1 MISFL
6 SRSFAAMP
14 HWIPRRCWIY
24 PPGPQGDEEM
34 SAECWVNNWKPK
46 SARNKQKSSKILVGY
61 TVVDSGTSAKCKI
74 ETPNVWQKR
83 WKTNNTISQHKF
95 GYESLLAHKHLT
107 PKTRHL
113 KTFNFQVA
121 LAVTFRDYVA
131 RLTAAR
137 IDPRSF
143 TLKSFSA
150 HWEKNDDVSC
160 GSPRKNTNK
169 NTLFHVE
176 KQKHSP
182 PPKKQIY
189 KGWKLKMEGIL
200 HGFEFPFSKRIM
212 FSFPGAAGW
221 WNFHA
226 SDSSP
231 TSRPSGSKTSLSGP
245 QGFKIQSSFRDV
257 SFSPKMVD
265 WDSLSSCWTLGREAG
280 IVDLIYRKQP
290 YHVDWNRIASFQI

>member
-150 HWEKNDDVSC
+150 HWERKWRRIVRVATKKHQQKHPVSRRKAKAFPTPKKTNIQGLEAENGRYFTWFWISLFKKDHFQFSRC
-160 GSPRKNTNK
+160 CRVMKFPRLRQLSNQSSKRLK
-169 NTLFHVE
+169 DFAVWAPRFKGDHVE
-176 KQKHSP
+176 VRFQ
-182 PPKKQIY
+182 
-189 KGWKLKMEGIL
+189 
-200 HGFEFPFSKRIM
+200 
-212 FSFPGAAGW
+212 
-221 WNFHA
+221 
-226 SDSSP
+226 DSIII
-231 TSRPSGSKTSLSGP
+231 
-245 QGFKIQSSFRDV
+245 QGCQ
-257 SFSPKMVD
+257 
-265 WDSLSSCWTLGREAG
+265 L
-280 IVDLIYRKQP
+280 QP
-290 YHVDWNRIASFQI
+290 YNGRLG